1 MLGIQSATVGS
12 IIQRTADTT
21 NASALNEL
29 FDRTERSNQTLFNI
43 LLPVFSAWVGVV
55 IAFYFG
61 SEQTKRVQDTLEK
74 VLTTEEKLSGTKVQ
88 DLLNKYPSTKNIHKV
103 TLEDTI
109 KDVINKFGDFSDVL
123 VVKDDKPLGVLYQK
137 DLYSKTELKDKDIKT
152 LYEKKLKD
160 VITQIEEEYITKQ
173 KWDVDKIMKN
183 FPEVKSKD
191 ILLTARKL
199 MYELLG
205 YSVMIRL
212 QRLCND

>member
-1 MLGIQSATVGS
+1 
-12 IIQRTADTT
+12 
-21 NASALNEL
+21 
-29 FDRTERSNQTLFNI
+29 
-43 LLPVFSAWVGVV
+43 
-55 IAFYFG
+55 
-61 SEQTKRVQDTLEK
+61 
-74 VLTTEEKLSGTKVQ
+74 
-88 DLLNKYPSTKNIHKV
+88 
-103 TLEDTI
+103 
-109 KDVINKFGDFSDVL
+109 
-123 VVKDDKPLGVLYQK
+123 VKDDKPLGVLYQK

-212 QRLCND
+212 QRLWND